1 MLNLPSIDIEE
12 YFKTIFDF
20 IKGISPDII
29 VWIKLIIG
37 YVIGLSI
44 PISFVLLIG
53 IIYSVEKLK
62 AIRRKE
68 EEIYDKPKEQDKDVE
83 EKGDRLMAERWNK
96 VINHVESPNE
106 NDWRQSII
114 EADIILGDLLV
125 KLGYKGLS
133 IGEQLKRANKGDFK
147 TLDDAWEAHKVR
159 NEIAHA
165 GTEYKI
171 TQVEARE
178 VISKYRRVFEEFYH
192 I

>member
-1 MLNLPSIDIEE
+1 MNLPSFDIGV
-12 YFKTIFDF
+12 YFSKIIEFIRDIFPDSIIFLKNVVGF
-20 IKGISPDII
+20 I
-29 VWIKLIIG
+29 
-37 YVIGLSI
+37 IGLSI
-44 PISFVLLIG
+44 PVSVTLLIG
-53 IIYSVEKLK
+53 IVYSVEKLK
-62 AIRRKE
+62 SIRKKE
-68 EEIYDKPKEQDKDVE
+68 ELIYDIPSVKEVESKSDTQDKM
-83 EKGDRLMAERWNK
+83 MAMRWDK

-114 EADIILGDLLV
+114 EADIMLGDLLI
-125 KLGYKGLS
+125 KLGYKGMT

-165 GTEYKI
+165 GSEYKI
-171 TQVEARE
+171 TQIEARE